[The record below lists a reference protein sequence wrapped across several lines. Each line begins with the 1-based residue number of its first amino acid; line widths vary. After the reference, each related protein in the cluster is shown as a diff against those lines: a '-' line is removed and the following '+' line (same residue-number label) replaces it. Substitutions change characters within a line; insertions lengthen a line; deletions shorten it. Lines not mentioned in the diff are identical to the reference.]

1 MNGHILANFFNMRIF
16 LPIVILA
23 VLLKDVSY
31 LGDRFIL
38 RGVTQGLALLG
49 GLYWLLSHGMAI
61 NWKKYTFLICF
72 VTALVF
78 GILGANHLM
87 WVGLQVL
94 SLSGCLLLFVGYHE
108 LYLSDPNR
116 NDGLIQITLFCGFIV
131 LCISLLLIKLRPD
144 LVYSVNPINQA
155 VRFNGL
161 FGEPAQMA
169 ITAGLIFGIAFFF
182 SVKLWVKVPLLIVS
196 SLCLYLTLTRTGW
209 IAWALALGVVLFWR
223 TNQKLLLTS
232 VMGVVLFLSAFTLTS
247 FELLPNTKAV
257 ETSLRIP
264 SLAKLS
270 GRVTIWERGWKFFL
284 DRPLLGYGFTA
295 GDTPFLTQTGL
306 FDSSGHK
313 RGGPTIQSEKRY
325 TLHNGYIQALLDS
338 GIMGTASYLL
348 LLVTAIWNILKRA
361 HKEMAPALYIL
372 VFIAIA
378 NMGESVMFT
387 ASSFAS
393 LFAWYFVIFGLSLG
407 RESESTSNNTV
418 DTPTLN
424 PNLSAQHPIFIPKGA
439 YDLLQQK

>member
-1 MNGHILANFFNMRIF
+1 MRIF

-23 VLLKDVSY
+23 VLIKDVSY

-49 GLYWLLSHGMAI
+49 GLYWLLSHGTAI

-72 VTALVF
+72 VTAIAFSTV
-78 GILGANHLM
+78 GANHVM

-94 SLSGCLLLFVGYHE
+94 SLSACLLFFVGYHE
-108 LYLSDPNR
+108 LYLSDLNR
-116 NDGLIQITLFCGFIV
+116 NNGLIQITLFCGFIV
-131 LCISLLLIKLRPD
+131 FCISLLLITLKPD

-169 ITAGLIFGIAFFF
+169 IAAGLMFGLAFFF
-182 SVKLWVKVPLLIVS
+182 NVKLWVKVPLLIVS
-196 SLCLYLTLTRTGW
+196 SLCLYLTFTRTGW
-209 IAWALALGVVLFWR
+209 IAWALAMGVVFFWR
-223 TNQKLLLTS
+223 TNQKLLLAS
-232 VMGVVLFLSAFTLTS
+232 AMGVVLFFFAFTAIS
-247 FELLPNTKAV
+247 FEVLPNTKTV

-270 GRVTIWERGWKFFL
+270 GRITIWERGWKFFL
-284 DRPLLGYGFTA
+284 DRPWLGYGFTA
-295 GDTPFLTQTGL
+295 GDTPFLAQTGL

-338 GIMGTASYLL
+338 GMMGTVSYLL
-348 LLVTAIWNILKRA
+348 LLVTAIWNITKRA

-372 VFIAIA
+372 IFIAIA

-393 LFAWYFVIFGLSLG
+393 LFAWYFVIFGLSLD
-407 RESESTSNNTV
+407 RESESTADNTA
-418 DTPTLN
+418 DTTTLN
-424 PNLSAQHPIFIPKGA
+424 PNLSAQHPIFIPKGS
-439 YDLLQQK
+439 YDLLQLK